1 MFSFLKSSL
10 QTRGLAILIPA
21 LAIVALTTAL
31 YIRHL
36 NQTITELNEI
46 IADKE
51 VKLRLE
57 KINTQNAFLMLD
69 KQNAQVRA
77 LEINNEKLQKTADSL
92 NLALK
97 KRLSTIQTPSNTD
110 KCETKLNFYETVL
123 KEFNDEK

>member
-10 QTRGLAILIPA
+10 QTRGLAILISA
-21 LAIVALTTAL
+21 FGLIVIVAAL
-31 YIRHL
+31 YLKHL

-69 KQNAQVRA
+69 KQNAKVRA

-92 NLALK
+92 DLALK

>member
-1 MFSFLKSSL
+1 MFSFFKSSL
-10 QTRGLAILIPA
+10 QTRGLAVLISA
-21 LAIVALTTAL
+21 LGIIVITVTL
-31 YIRHL
+31 YLRHL

-77 LEINNEKLQKTADSL
+77 LEINNEKLQKTANNL

-97 KRLSTIQTPSNTD
+97 KRLSIIQTPSNTD

>member
-10 QTRGLAILIPA
+10 QIRGLAILIPA
-21 LAIVALTTAL
+21 LAIVALTMVL
-31 YIRHL
+31 YIKHL

-69 KQNAQVRA
+69 QQNARVRA

>member
-1 MFSFLKSSL
+1 MLSFLKSSL

-57 KINTQNAFLMLD
+57 KINAQNAFLMLD
-69 KQNAQVRA
+69 KQNAKVRA

-92 NLALK
+92 DLALK

>member
-1 MFSFLKSSL
+1 MLSFLKSSL

-57 KINTQNAFLMLD
+57 KINTKNAFLMLD

-97 KRLSTIQTPSNTD
+97 KRLSEIKTPKNTD

>member
-10 QTRGLAILIPA
+10 QTRGLAILIPT

-31 YIRHL
+31 YIKHL

-69 KQNAQVRA
+69 QQNARVRA
-77 LEINNEKLQKTADSL
+77 LEVNNEKLQKTANNL

>member
-1 MFSFLKSSL
+1 MFSFFKSSL

-31 YIRHL
+31 YLKHL

-77 LEINNEKLQKTADSL
+77 LEINNEKLQKTANNL

>member
-10 QTRGLAILIPA
+10 QTRGLAILISA
-21 LAIVALTTAL
+21 LGIIVITVTL
-31 YIRHL
+31 YLKHL

>member
-1 MFSFLKSSL
+1 MFSFFKSSL

-31 YIRHL
+31 YLKHL

-69 KQNAQVRA
+69 KQNAQVMA
-77 LEINNEKLQKTADSL
+77 LEINNEKLQKTANNL

>member
-21 LAIVALTTAL
+21 LGIIVLAVTL
-31 YIRHL
+31 YLKHL
-36 NQTITELNEI
+36 NQTIT
-46 IADKE
+46 
-51 VKLRLE
+51 
-57 KINTQNAFLMLD
+57 
-69 KQNAQVRA
+69 AQVRA
-77 LEINNEKLQKTADSL
+77 LEINNEKLRKTADSL

-97 KRLSTIQTPSNTD
+97 KRLSIIQTPSNTD

>member
-1 MFSFLKSSL
+1 MLSFLKSSL

-57 KINTQNAFLMLD
+57 KINTKNAFLMLD
-69 KQNAQVRA
+69 QQNARVRA

-92 NLALK
+92 DLALK

>member
-1 MFSFLKSSL
+1 MLSFLKSSL

-57 KINTQNAFLMLD
+57 KINTKNAFLMLD

-92 NLALK
+92 DLALK

>member
-1 MFSFLKSSL
+1 MLSFLKSSL

-57 KINTQNAFLMLD
+57 KINTKNAFLMLD
-69 KQNAQVRA
+69 KQNARVRA

-92 NLALK
+92 DLALK

-110 KCETKLNFYETVL
+110 KCETKLNLYETVL

>member
-1 MFSFLKSSL
+1 MLSFLKSSL

-57 KINTQNAFLMLD
+57 KINTKNAFLMLD
-69 KQNAQVRA
+69 KQNARVRA

-92 NLALK
+92 DLALK

>member
-10 QTRGLAILIPA
+10 QTRGLAILISA
-21 LAIVALTTAL
+21 LGIIVIAITL
-31 YIRHL
+31 YLKHL

-77 LEINNEKLQKTADSL
+77 LEINNKKLQNTADSL

-97 KRLSTIQTPSNTD
+97 KRLSIIQTPSNTD

>member
-1 MFSFLKSSL
+1 MLSFLKSSL

-31 YIRHL
+31 YIKHL

-57 KINTQNAFLMLD
+57 KINAQNAFLMLD
-69 KQNAQVRA
+69 KQNARVRA

-92 NLALK
+92 DLALK

>member
-1 MFSFLKSSL
+1 MFSFLKTSL

-21 LAIVALTTAL
+21 LGIIVITVTL
-31 YIRHL
+31 YLKHL

-69 KQNAQVRA
+69 KQNAKVRA

-97 KRLSTIQTPSNTD
+97 KRLSEIKTPKNTD

>member
-1 MFSFLKSSL
+1 MLSFLKSSL

-57 KINTQNAFLMLD
+57 KINTKNAFLMLD
-69 KQNAQVRA
+69 QQNARVRA
-77 LEINNEKLQKTADSL
+77 LEINNEKLQKNADSL
-92 NLALK
+92 DLALK

>member
-10 QTRGLAILIPA
+10 QTRGLAILISA

-31 YIRHL
+31 YIKHL

>member
-1 MFSFLKSSL
+1 MLSFLKSSL

-31 YIRHL
+31 YIKHL

-57 KINTQNAFLMLD
+57 KINAQNAFLMLD

-92 NLALK
+92 DLALK

>member
-31 YIRHL
+31 YIKHL

-57 KINTQNAFLMLD
+57 KINAQNAFLMLD

-92 NLALK
+92 DLALK

>member
-10 QTRGLAILIPA
+10 QTRGLAILISA
-21 LAIVALTTAL
+21 FGLIVIVAAL
-31 YIRHL
+31 YLKHL

-77 LEINNEKLQKTADSL
+77 LEINNEKLQKTANNL

>member
-1 MFSFLKSSL
+1 MLSFLKSSL

-21 LAIVALTTAL
+21 LAIVALTTIL
-31 YIRHL
+31 YIKHL

-77 LEINNEKLQKTADSL
+77 LEINNEKLQKTANNL

-97 KRLSTIQTPSNTD
+97 KRLSILRNRA
-110 KCETKLNFYETVL
+110 
-123 KEFNDEK
+123 

>member
-21 LAIVALTTAL
+21 LGIIVITVTL
-31 YIRHL
+31 YLKHL
-36 NQTITELNEI
+36 NQNITELNGI

-69 KQNAQVRA
+69 KQNAKVRA

-92 NLALK
+92 DLALK
-97 KRLSTIQTPSNTD
+97 KRLSEIKTPTNTD

>member
-1 MFSFLKSSL
+1 MLSFLKSSL

-21 LAIVALTTAL
+21 LGIIVITVTL
-31 YIRHL
+31 YLKHL
-36 NQTITELNEI
+36 NQTELNEI

-69 KQNAQVRA
+69 QQNAKVRA

>member
-10 QTRGLAILIPA
+10 QTRGLAILISA
-21 LAIVALTTAL
+21 LGIIVITVTL
-31 YIRHL
+31 YLKHL

-77 LEINNEKLQKTADSL
+77 LEINNEKLQKTANNL

>member
-1 MFSFLKSSL
+1 MLSFLKSSL

-21 LAIVALTTAL
+21 LGIIVITVTL
-31 YIRHL
+31 YLKHL

-69 KQNAQVRA
+69 KQNAKVRA

-92 NLALK
+92 DLALK

>member
-10 QTRGLAILIPA
+10 QTRGLAILISA
-21 LAIVALTTAL
+21 LGIIVITVTL
-31 YIRHL
+31 YLKHL

-69 KQNAQVRA
+69 KQNARVRA
-77 LEINNEKLQKTADSL
+77 LEINNEKLQKTANNL